1 MNTVCG
7 GSSPSSEMAPSPHIR
22 DAECTE
28 RQEYILVNLL
38 LLKAQPYVSEVLPKR
53 IHETLVHSCGLT
65 IPPLVKQVLHTLP
78 VPVWKTSSL
87 V

>member
-7 GSSPSSEMAPSPHIR
+7 GSSPSSEMAQSPRIR

-28 RQEYILVNLL
+28 CQEYILVNLL